1 MNRLKMV
8 SKGKYHQDEVKFLE
22 PYLKDSPEHIQILI
36 LDILCLNGN
45 PICNYVNELG
55 DGLSSK
61 MVSEI
66 IKLAEL
72 QHDPFTILQLANE
85 NKKNVHAAV
94 IALKRMG
101 EKDLLTGLMFSGNEE
116 LSHLIGEI
124 Q

>member
-1 MNRLKMV
+1 M
-8 SKGKYHQDEVKFLE
+8 
-22 PYLKDSPEHIQILI
+22 
-36 LDILCLNGN
+36 NGN